1 LKQIGTKENKMPN
14 QAITDLTDEI
24 TEANTILD
32 SAMVYVNGV
41 PALIDAAVQA
51 AIANGATAAELSPVR
66 ALGADLKTKAEA
78 IRDAIVAN
86 TPPPGPTAGAR

>member
-1 LKQIGTKENKMPN
+1 MPN

-32 SAMVYVNGV
+32 GAVIFINGV
-41 PALIDAAVQA
+41 PALIDTAVQA

-78 IRDAIVAN
+78 LRDALVAN
-86 TPPPGPTAGAR
+86 TPKPPTP